1 MDSPRFNLVAGE
13 ASGDLLG
20 GLLLKGMRA
29 RWPNLAAAGIG
40 GGHMQA
46 QGFECWWPY
55 NKLAVHGYVDALKS
69 YRELSALRTQAA
81 KRIMTGRPA
90 ALIGID
96 APDFNLGLEKRV
108 RQTGIKAVHFVSP
121 SIWAWR
127 GWRIKDIAHSTDLVL
142 CLFPFEP
149 AIYEKAGIAARYVGH
164 PLADEI
170 PLVIDRNQAR
180 HALGL
185 TDAPDGVVAVMPGS
199 RRSEIQQLASV
210 FLETAK
216 MLKAQRPGLRF
227 VLPIAPNIRSL
238 LMPVVIESGMADHVL
253 LTENGAGIALAACDV
268 ALIASGTA
276 TLEAALYKRPMVIAY
291 RVGAFSAMIMK
302 HMGYLPWIG
311 LPNILCDDTV
321 VPERVQQAVNAPQ
334 LSRDILAWLD
344 DPLRVKALQTR
355 FDELH
360 QCLRC
365 NTAQT
370 ATHAI
375 AELIER

>member
-1 MDSPRFNLVAGE
+1 MVSPRFNLVAGE

-291 RVGAFSAMIMK
+291 RVGAFSAIIMK

-311 LPNILCDDTV
+311 LPNILCQDTV

-344 DPLRVKALQTR
+344 NPLRVKALQTR

>member
-108 RQTGIKAVHFVSP
+108 RQTGIKVVHFVSP

-127 GWRIKDIAHSTDLVL
+127 GWRIKGIAQSTDMVL

-311 LPNILCDDTV
+311 LPNILCHDTV

-370 ATHAI
+370 ATNAI